1 MLKVYLD
8 TCAIQRP
15 LDTLTQTRIRLEAEA
30 VLGIFKHIKAG
41 AVELFSSTVLEVE
54 MAQNPIS
61 ARQELAAQMLQ
72 NAVTVISINPPIAGQ
87 ATVFVTQGI
96 KPADA
101 LHLAVAESAGVDY
114 FCTCD
119 DRFLNRARRLT
130 SLQMVVVSPLELIE
144 VIEND
149 S

>member
-72 NAVTVISINPPIAGQ
+72 NAVTVISIDPPIAGQ
-87 ATVFVTQGI
+87 ATAFVTQGI

-119 DRFLNRARRLT
+119 DRFLNRAKRLT

>member
-30 VLGIFKHIKAG
+30 VLGVFKHIKTG

-54 MAQNPIS
+54 IAQNPFS
-61 ARQELAAQMLQ
+61 ARRELGAQMLE
-72 NAVTVISINPPIAGQ
+72 NAVTVIPINQSIAGR
-87 ATVFVTQGI
+87 AAVFVAQGI

-101 LHLAVAESAGVDY
+101 LHLAAAESAGVDY

-119 DRFLNRARRLT
+119 DRFLKRAKRLT
-130 SLQMVVVSPLELIE
+130 NLQTVVVSPLELIE